1 MKTERRGGT
10 GGEERGRQ
18 KGGQEEDTRFHFG
31 RLLSAALAEKG
42 KMKFKVLD

>member
-10 GGEERGRQ
+10 GGEDEGRQ
-18 KGGQEEDTRFHFG
+18 EGGQEQFFHFG
-31 RLLSAALAEKG
+31 RLLSAALAERG